1 MAKALDIIIGVD
13 PHKASWTAAAVD
25 GEHHVHGILRVS
37 SSAAGYRELR
47 VFAAQ
52 WPGARWAIE
61 GGAGPGRPLAHR
73 LLEEHID
80 DVVDVPAKLSA
91 RVRALGHG
99 HGRKTDAADA
109 VSTAIAA
116 RTTATLQRISPEQP
130 AHALRLLSD
139 RRDDLVAARTQT
151 VNRLHAA
158 LTALV
163 PGGAPTALTDGKAAE
178 RLRTVRPRE
187 LVAKTRRAMAS
198 DLLAD
203 LRRLDDQLK
212 VLDKQI
218 TAGVKASA
226 TSLPDLY
233 GLGPVL
239 AARIL
244 GRIGDITRFSSA
256 GHLASYCGTAPIDVS
271 SGDTVR
277 HRLSRAGDRALSHAL
292 HIMAITQARSHAEG
306 RLLPAQTPSREKPQ
320 RSAALPETPPVRCD
334 LPPAPARSPPR
345 SDGSGRTFGGDSVI
359 QRGWLN
365 PKHQARTRGGCTSE
379 RSGSGEHRPH
389 PRPGGA
395 FVKQVPHE
403 PEPAQGPPITQHG

>member
-37 SSAAGYRELR
+37 SSAACYRELR

-61 GGAGPGRPLAHR
+61 GGAGLGRPLAHR

-116 RTTATLQRISPEQP
+116 RTTAALQRISPEQP

-158 LTALV
+158 PTALV
-163 PGGAPTALTDGKAAE
+163 PGGAPTALTAGKAAE
-178 RLRTVRPRE
+178 LLRTVRPRE
-187 LVAKTRRAMAS
+187 RSTTRCTS
-198 DLLAD
+198 WPS
-203 LRRLDDQLK
+203 LK
-212 VLDKQI
+212 
-218 TAGVKASA
+218 
-226 TSLPDLY
+226 
-233 GLGPVL
+233 L
-239 AARIL
+239 AA
-244 GRIGDITRFSSA
+244 
-256 GHLASYCGTAPIDVS
+256 TARGAPTTCANAKQ
-271 SGDTVR
+271 GKATTKR
-277 HRLSRAGDRALSHAL
+277 C
-292 HIMAITQARSHAEG
+292 
-306 RLLPAQTPSREKPQ
+306 
-320 RSAALPETPPVRCD
+320 AA
-334 LPPAPARSPPR
+334 
-345 SDGSGRTFGGDSVI
+345 
-359 QRGWLN
+359 
-365 PKHQARTRGGCTSE
+365 
-379 RSGSGEHRPH
+379 
-389 PRPGGA
+389 
-395 FVKQVPHE
+395 
-403 PEPAQGPPITQHG
+403 

>member
-13 PHKASWTAAAVD
+13 PHKASWAAAAVD

-37 SSAAGYRELR
+37 GSAAGYRELR

-80 DVVDVPAKLSA
+80 DVVDVPAKLST

-277 HRLSRAGDRALSHAL
+277 HRLSRPGDRALNHAL
-292 HIMAITQARSHAEG
+292 HIMAISQARSHAEG
-306 RLLPAQTPSREKPQ
+306 RAYYLRQ
-320 RSAALPETPPVRCD
+320 RQAGKATTKRCAA
-334 LPPAPARSPPR
+334 
-345 SDGSGRTFGGDSVI
+345 
-359 QRGWLN
+359 
-365 PKHQARTRGGCTSE
+365 
-379 RSGSGEHRPH
+379 
-389 PRPGGA
+389 
-395 FVKQVPHE
+395 
-403 PEPAQGPPITQHG
+403 

>member
-1 MAKALDIIIGVD
+1 MADALDIIIGVD

-25 GEHHVHGILRVS
+25 RDHRVHGILRVA

-61 GGAGPGRPLAHR
+61 GGAGLGRPLAHR

-116 RTTATLQRISPEQP
+116 RTTATLQRISLEKPSD
-130 AHALRLLSD
+130 ALRLLSD

-158 LTALV
+158 LTALI
-163 PGGAPTALTDGKAAE
+163 PGGAPTTLTAPKAAE
-178 RLRTVRPRE
+178 LLRTVRPRE
-187 LVAKTRRAMAS
+187 LVAKTRRAVAC

-203 LRRLDDQLK
+203 LRRLDGQLK
-212 VLDKQI
+212 ALDRQLA
-218 TAGVKASA
+218 AGVKASA
-226 TSLPDLY
+226 TGLTDLY

-244 GRIGDITRFSSA
+244 GRVGDISRFPSA
-256 GHLASYCGTAPIDVS
+256 AHFASYCGTAPIDVS
-271 SGDTVR
+271 SGDTAR
-277 HRLSRAGDRALSHAL
+277 HRLSRAGDRALNHAL
-292 HIMAITQARSHAEG
+292 HIMAITQARGYADGRAYYLRKRQAGKSHNEALRCLKR
-306 RLLPAQTPSREKPQ
+306 RLSDVIYRQLQHDHRAIATGPGGQPGATLTS
-320 RSAALPETPPVRCD
+320 SAAGSTPTASSSDQSLPG
-334 LPPAPARSPPR
+334 PATA
-345 SDGSGRTFGGDSVI
+345 DST
-359 QRGWLN
+359 
-365 PKHQARTRGGCTSE
+365 A
-379 RSGSGEHRPH
+379 
-389 PRPGGA
+389 
-395 FVKQVPHE
+395 VPH
-403 PEPAQGPPITQHG
+403 AS